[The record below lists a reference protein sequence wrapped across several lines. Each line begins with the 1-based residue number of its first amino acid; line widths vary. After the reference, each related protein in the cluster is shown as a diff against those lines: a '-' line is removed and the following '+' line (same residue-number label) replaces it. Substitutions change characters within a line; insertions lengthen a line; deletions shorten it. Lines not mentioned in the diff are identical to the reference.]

1 MKKCLVAMLVSG
13 LAYSQVGIN
22 TQTPKSTLDV
32 MVNPTGSK
40 PEGIIAPRMT
50 GDALRSRDLLYT
62 TDQNAALVYVTLADT
77 APAGKTI
84 NVTSPGYYYFD
95 AAVTNTWIKLGT
107 GGTSV
112 PAGPT
117 PAAWYPGGNTESSEK
132 TLGTNNNFDL
142 PFVTNGTE
150 KARLTTSG
158 SFGINTQ
165 TPQATLDVTLRPATA
180 NLPEGIIAPRITGN
194 ALKAKNALYLA
205 AQNGTLV
212 YVTTADTA
220 PTGKTVNVTS
230 PGYYYYDAAT
240 SIWIKLVTD
249 VSAWKP
255 GGNTESSEK
264 TLGTN
269 NNYDLPFVTNNTE
282 KARLTKEG
290 LLGVGTNDPA
300 HGIHLVSTST
310 TDQSRDNI
318 AISSPRN
325 PAFVNIQTTPT
336 AGETLGSFQ
345 FQGQGLASVKS
356 GIYSTVEAS
365 GTSSS
370 LEFLTSN
377 KEQVRIDGKGF
388 VGIGTDTPLSRLHI
402 VAKDNATVSD
412 NDIRL
417 SSYKN
422 GGDQP
427 SFFFTRAR
435 GTEASP
441 QNLQAD
447 DFIGLFRFRGE
458 IGGSEQEV
466 GSIGYQYTGNG
477 TNTNGSLVL
486 AVNNTIRA
494 TLNQAGTFNV
504 IGSVQSHGVTL
515 SSDARF
521 KTDIATIKNA
531 LPIITSLRGTTY
543 QMNKAAFPER
553 HFADGKQYGVIAQE
567 IEKVLPELVTTNEDG
582 YKSVNYQGMIPVLIE
597 AVKEQQKIIQQ
608 LQKDMEQLKK

>member
-62 TDQNAALVYVTLADT
+62 TDQNAALVYVTLGDT

-95 AAVTNTWIKLGT
+95 AVVTNTWIKLGT
-107 GGTSV
+107 GGSST

-142 PFVTNGTE
+142 PIVTNGTE
-150 KARLTTSG
+150 KARLTTAGFFGVGTDTPEARFHMKGDGLFTDDMILESG
-158 SFGINTQ
+158 TTG
-165 TPQATLDVTLRPATA
+165 TPFLHFVRP
-180 NLPEGIIAPRITGN
+180 
-194 ALKAKNALYLA
+194 
-205 AQNGTLV
+205 
-212 YVTTADTA
+212 VTTAGQFLGQFAFGRTKSETLSGVQA
-220 PTGKTVNVTS
+220 RYAGGT
-230 PGYYYYDAAT
+230 T
-240 SIWIKLVTD
+240 SILDFIT
-249 VSAWKP
+249 
-255 GGNTESSEK
+255 SEA
-264 TLGTN
+264 
-269 NNYDLPFVTNNTE
+269 VQM
-282 KARLTKEG
+282 RLDENG
-290 LLGVGTNDPA
+290 FLGVGTSNPT
-300 HGIHLVSTST
+300 HGIHLVSTG
-310 TDQSRDNI
+310 DNNKDNI
-318 AISSPRN
+318 AITTN
-325 PAFVNIQTTPT
+325 TTPAFLSVKTNPSPG
-336 AGETLGSFQ
+336 ALGSLQ
-345 FQGQGLASVKS
+345 FQGTGVSTS
-356 GIYSTVEAS
+356 GVFGITESS
-365 GTSSS
+365 GTKTA
-370 LEFLTSN
+370 LGLNTSDT
-377 KEQVRIDGKGF
+377 EQMRITGNGF
-388 VGIGTDTPLSRLHI
+388 VGVGTSTPLSRLHI
-402 VAKDNATVSD
+402 EGTDSD
-412 NDIRL
+412 PGGASSNDLRL

-422 GGDQP
+422 VPDGP
-427 SFFFTRAR
+427 TFFITSAR
-435 GTEASP
+435 GTVSSP
-441 QNLQAD
+441 SNLQTND
-447 DFIGLFRFRGE
+447 YVGRIRFLGEVGGSQSSLAE
-458 IGGSEQEV
+458 IG
-466 GSIGYQYTGNG
+466 YHYLGNG
-477 TNTNGSLVL
+477 STTSGELVF

-543 QMNKAAFPER
+543 EMNKAAFPER

-567 IEKVLPELVTTNEDG
+567 IEKVLPELVITNEDG